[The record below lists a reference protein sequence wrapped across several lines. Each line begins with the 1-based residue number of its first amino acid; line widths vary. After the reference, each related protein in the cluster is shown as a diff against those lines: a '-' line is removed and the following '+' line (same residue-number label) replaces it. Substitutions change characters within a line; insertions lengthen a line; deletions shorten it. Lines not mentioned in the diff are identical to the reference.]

1 MPKNNENLN
10 LLFNMLLFK
19 FNKNFIYYLIKNFI
33 YEICY
38 IIQSNPQLVML
49 CIFLNIFFILTAKK
63 YAPDYI

>member
-38 IIQSNPQLVML
+38 IIK
-49 CIFLNIFFILTAKK
+49 IKK
-63 YAPDYI
+63 I

>member
-38 IIQSNPQLVML
+38 
-49 CIFLNIFFILTAKK
+49 NILLSKIKK
-63 YAPDYI
+63 CRFH